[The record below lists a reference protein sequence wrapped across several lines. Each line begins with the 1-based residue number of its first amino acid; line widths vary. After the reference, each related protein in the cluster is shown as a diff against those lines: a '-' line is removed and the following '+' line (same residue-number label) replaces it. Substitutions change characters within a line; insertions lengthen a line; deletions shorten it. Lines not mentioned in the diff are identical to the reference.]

1 MKAPIFDS
9 EDLEQKPLERA
20 ETIPSHWYFAEDVY
34 TFEQEALFSRTWQYV
49 GSADQCASIG
59 SFITAE
65 VAGNPI
71 IIIRG
76 KDSVLRAFYNVCR
89 HRGGPL
95 CTEIS
100 GTTDMLQC
108 QYHGWTYTLE
118 GMLRGV
124 PHFKYV
130 ELFDKKDFGLH
141 EVALQEWQ
149 GLLFVNCAN
158 SCVTNSIESESPQSV
173 SSQPNTL
180 FQLDDLL
187 AGISERISPLRL
199 DSLRFAERV
208 IYHEECNWKVY
219 IDNYLEGYHIPIV
232 HPELNKILDYRNY
245 TTELSK
251 LSSLQTSTLTG
262 ENIYGSSPDDRAWYY
277 WLFPNMML
285 NILPDRLQ
293 VNLVIPTSPITCDV
307 MFDYYYSD
315 TDSIKI
321 QQLKE
326 SDKEYSDMIQ
336 MEDSSICRHVQK
348 GLQSKAYHKGRFSVR
363 FESGVHHFQSLLRS
377 VFAGRDLS

>member
-1 MKAPIFDS
+1 MTSPVFDS
-9 EDLEQKPLERA
+9 EDLQQKPLERA
-20 ETIPSHWYFAEDVY
+20 ETIPSYWYFAQDVHKL
-34 TFEQEALFSRTWQYV
+34 EQEILFSRTWQYV
-49 GSADQCASIG
+49 GSAEQCSSIG

-71 IIIRG
+71 IVIRG
-76 KDSVLRAFYNVCR
+76 KDNILRAFYNVCR

-95 CTEIS
+95 CTQES
-100 GTTDMLQC
+100 GNTNMLQC

-141 EVALQEWQ
+141 ELSLSQWQ
-149 GLLFVNCAN
+149 GLLFVNCADSPRSN
-158 SCVTNSIESESPQSV
+158 DVEESIQQTPTPEQA
-173 SSQPNTL
+173 L
-180 FQLDDLL
+180 FNLDDLI
-187 AGISERISPLRL
+187 AGIAERIAPISL
-199 DSLRFAERV
+199 DTMQFAERV
-208 IYHEECNWKVY
+208 VYHEGCNWKVY
-219 IDNYLEGYHIPIV
+219 VDNYLEGYHIPIV

-245 TTELSK
+245 TTELLT

-262 ENIYGSSPDDRAWYY
+262 DNIYGSSPDDRAWYY

-293 VNLVIPTSPITCDV
+293 VNIVIPTSPTTCDV
-307 MFDYYYSD
+307 IFDYYYND
-315 TDSIKI
+315 VDSPSI
-321 QQLKE
+321 QQLRE
-326 SDKEYSDMIQ
+326 SDKTYSNMIQ
-336 MEDSSICRHVQK
+336 EEDSAICRHVQK

-377 VFAGRDLS
+377 VFAGRKLS